1 MIGTK
6 RAACGWARR
15 HGDWSRNRSSRWIVC
30 ARQRRGCG
38 GTIERAWSL
47 GVRFFDTAPLYGFGL
62 GERRLGGFLRQQGL
76 DSFAISTKVGRLLRS
91 TTALRKTVI
100 TREHPPSGRNSTSA
114 TTV

>member
-1 MIGTK
+1 MK
-6 RAACGWARR
+6 RARLAEGLDVTAI
-15 HGDWSRNRSSRWIVC
+15 GLGT
-30 ARQRRGCG
+30 APLG
-38 GTIERAWSL
+38 GLFAPVSDEDAEATIERAWSL